1 MKTNISLVLLVTLS
15 LMGCQSTS
23 SAVQS
28 EQELIA
34 SMEKVDN
41 FDGLITHY
49 KSQLET
55 GIATNET
62 IEKLSWAYFDK
73 GDLESSSFYVEH
85 LVEQGASS
93 PRLLQLKGQIAE
105 SQDQIDIAIESY
117 LHSIEVGNRSSQIY
131 VLLGVAYSKAGD
143 FKASRQQFN
152 QARLL
157 GADDVTIKNNLAML
171 YLAQHDYQ
179 RVIETL
185 VPVVRDYPNNVKVRA
200 NLAIALLKSNQLDAA
215 RKVLDVDY
223 TDREIMSIY
232 QQLKVTES

>member
-1 MKTNISLVLLVTLS
+1 MKTIISVVLLIALP

-23 SAVQS
+23 SAMQS
-28 EQELIA
+28 EQELIE

-41 FDGLITHY
+41 FDGLVIHY
-49 KSQLET
+49 KSQLES
-55 GIATNET
+55 GIATSET
-62 IEKLSWAYFDK
+62 IEKLSWAYFNK

-85 LVEQGASS
+85 LVDQGVSS

-105 SQDQIDIAIESY
+105 SNDQIDIAIESY
-117 LHSIEVGNRSSQIY
+117 LNSIEVGNSSSQVY

-143 FKASRQQFN
+143 LKASRQQFN

-185 VPVVRDYPNNVKVRA
+185 VPVVRDYPNNAKVRA